1 MKKFYKM
8 NLVLASAGLLTVG
21 VAGSAL
27 AFHSGGVAECGGCH
41 SMHSPN
47 MAGSFLLIGSDQS
60 STCLNCHES
69 PGDTAPRSYHISTA
83 DADMG
88 AGISPIQR
96 SPGGDFGWVKK
107 TYSWT
112 GRDGVTPVYEEG
124 DRHGHN
130 IVAADQ
136 GYVADATNLTAP
148 GGTMAAASLQ
158 CNSCHDPH
166 GKYRRMSDGT
176 IATTGAPIIGSGS
189 YATSKV
195 PALGEAVGAYRILA
209 GAGYSSTASIGL
221 TFTGVPAAVAPASY
235 NRSEAA
241 TQTRVAYGAQTTGGN
256 NQWGQWC
263 GTCHGDMHSSGAYVH
278 PVDQPLGATIAA
290 LYNAYVK
297 SGDVTGTSLT
307 SYLSLAPFAQAAG
320 DFASLAANAVSDDTA
335 LAGPVMADEVM
346 CLSCHRAH
354 ASGFNSML
362 RWNNESDFIV
372 YDSHYPDALTAGET
386 FYARGRTS
394 AELEDA
400 YYDRPATNFAT
411 YQRGLCNK
419 CHAKD

>member
-1 MKKFYKM
+1 MKKLYKM

-47 MAGSFLLIGSDQS
+47 MAGTFLLKGSDQS
-60 STCLNCHES
+60 STCLGCHES

-107 TYSWT
+107 TYSWLN
-112 GRDGVTPVYEEG
+112 RDGVTYATEEG

-130 IVAADQ
+130 IIAADQ
-136 GYVADATNLTAP
+136 GYVADATNTVAP
-148 GGTMAAASLQ
+148 GGTFPAASLQ

-176 IATTGAPIIGSGS
+176 VATTGAPIIGSGS

-195 PALGEAVGAYRILA
+195 PVVGEAVGVYRLLA
-209 GAGYSSTASIGL
+209 GSGYASTASIGI
-221 TFTGVPAAVAPASY
+221 TYTGAPAAVAPASY
-235 NRSEAA
+235 NRTEAV
-241 TQTRVAYGAQTTGGN
+241 TQTRVAYGAQATGGH

-263 GTCHGDMHSSGAYVH
+263 GTCHGDMHSSYNYVH
-278 PVDQPLGATIAA
+278 PTDQPLGATIAA
-290 LYNAYVK
+290 LYNAYVA
-297 SGDVTGTSLT
+297 SGDVTGDGTAA
-307 SYLSLAPFAQAAG
+307 YQSLAPFAQATG
-320 DFASLAANAVSDDTA
+320 DFATLAANAVSDGTA
-335 LAGPVMADEVM
+335 MAGPTAGDEVM

-362 RWNNESDFIV
+362 RWNNEADFIV
-372 YDSHYPDALTAGET
+372 YDSAYPDPTT
-386 FYARGRTS
+386 HRFYAMGRTA
-394 AELEDA
+394 AEMEDA
-400 YYDRPATNFAT
+400 YYDRPASAFAT

>member
-8 NLVLASAGLLTVG
+8 NLVLASAGLLTAG

-47 MAGSFLLIGSDQS
+47 MASGFLLKGSDQS
-60 STCLNCHES
+60 STCLACHES

-83 DADMG
+83 DTDMG
-88 AGISPIQR
+88 PGIAPIQR
-96 SPGGDFGWVKK
+96 SPGGDFGWLKK
-107 TYSWT
+107 DYAWT
-112 GRDGVTPVYEEG
+112 FSYGAPGSEDG

-136 GYVADATNLTAP
+136 GYVADATNTIAP
-148 GGTMAAASLQ
+148 GGTFPASSLQ

-176 IATTGAPIIGSGS
+176 VATTGAPIIGSGS
-189 YATSKV
+189 YDTSKV
-195 PALGEAVGAYRILA
+195 PGLGEAVGVYRLLA
-209 GAGYSSTASIGL
+209 GSGYASTASLGV
-221 TFTGVPAAVAPASY
+221 TYTGVPAAVAPATY
-235 NRSEAA
+235 NRSEAV
-241 TQTRVAYGAQTTGGN
+241 TQTRVAYGVQTTGGN

-290 LYNAYVK
+290 LYNAYVA
-297 SGDVTGTSLT
+297 SGDMTGIATT
-307 SYLSLAPFAQAAG
+307 AYLSLAPFAQAAG
-320 DFASLAANAVSDDTA
+320 DFTSLATNAKNDDTV
-335 LAGPVMADEVM
+335 LAGPGTGDEVM

-372 YDSHYPDALTAGET
+372 YDSHYPDAGTPAEVN
-386 FYARGRTS
+386 YARGRTS

-400 YYDRPATNFAT
+400 YYDRPATEFAT